1 MTKTIQRPLAFLSA
15 VAMAIAML
23 LYFPSGIF
31 SIDFGQKASAE
42 GTTNDLILSA
52 IAGDPEGFL
61 DDEYTNLFDNNTGT
75 EWYCRFRGY
84 AYVIFQASEPV
95 KVSKY
100 SIATARDAKS
110 YPNKSPKAW
119 TLSACMNYT
128 GDTTSWTVIDT
139 VTDGGLPA
147 ANETYTDFT
156 LAETTPYYQYFK
168 LEITSNGDDIYL
180 DSRLQIS
187 EIALKDYTLCEHQWE
202 ATGETFA
209 PTCTEGGY
217 YVAYCPLCQGTRN
230 VPTEDALWHDFVEV
244 GEACTR
250 CGLAYSAPIEPL
262 TDEYGVYQI
271 ETSGELYWFANYVN
285 SGNTSAN
292 AALTANIVSNTG
304 VLQSDGTLADDV
316 SGFTSWSPVG
326 WHDEYHNMDYIYTGT
341 FDGQNHTISGL
352 YFNND
357 NTDYVGLFGR
367 VGSSGS
373 VSNVGIVDSYFKGY
387 DYVGGVC
394 GENYGTITNCYLS
407 GEVTASGDYAYVGG
421 VCGYHEGTVT
431 NCYYTGAV
439 TASGDY
445 AYVGGVCGN
454 NEGTVTNCYHN
465 GTVTAAGD
473 SAWVGGVCGM
483 NSSTITNCYHT
494 GAVTAT
500 GNLSEIGGVCGDNWN
515 TTTNCYFDSTV
526 YIGNA
531 VSADYATDTTAEGK
545 TTAEFQSGEVAYLL
559 QGTQTEAVWGQTIGT
574 EKYPVLGGVKV
585 SATRGCV
592 TTYNN
597 SGDTGVKEHSYDTNG
612 FCTICG
618 AYQPSLFNETDNC
631 YEISNA
637 GQLYWFAALVN
648 GDKSVCDYDATDNP
662 NGTKQ
667 NIAANA
673 VLMDDITVNQN
684 VLVDGELNPELTN
697 PREWTP
703 IGGYDGDIREACPYA
718 GTFDG
723 QRHTVSGLYFNDTSA
738 SYVGLF
744 GYVAVVTDSNANT
757 TSTGTIVYV
766 GVVDSYFNGTSDV
779 GGVCGMNIGGT
790 ITNCYNTGT
799 VSGQKFVSGVCGI
812 NNGTIT
818 NCYNTGKVRGSYNV
832 GGVCGA
838 NGDTIRNC
846 YYDSDKYSGN
856 AVGSGSG
863 TVTGVEGK
871 TTAAFQSGEVAYLLQ
886 SGQTAV
892 NGTIPEVWGQN
903 LDTDDYPVLGGAK
916 VYQNETYAGCEDN
929 KGEPAYSY
937 SNTQKAPV
945 YAAHDYSSGGICK
958 SCDALENGKDG
969 FKSASLTLTDGVILN
984 YYLLLS
990 EEALADTEAYI
1001 HFTSANGIDMTILL
1015 SEGVQE
1021 AGKYKFSLELRPD
1034 QMTEVITA
1042 QVVYS
1047 DGSTGNCVDYS
1058 VQQYAENVNEADDSK
1073 ALVDAMLKFGAFTQ
1087 LYTGEN
1093 ADNLVVPVSD
1103 YTTNA
1108 SIDDTY
1114 QYQLDSNVSGISVK
1128 GATLQI
1134 GAYTTIRLK
1143 YQLAEGADIQN
1154 YTFKCG
1160 DTVLTPEKSG
1170 EFYYVYLR
1178 NIRPQDLDEMH
1189 NFTVSDGTNT
1199 TTFTYSAFTYM
1210 KHVLDNAESYD
1221 QTLVNLIN
1229 AMYDYHQA
1237 AEAY

>member
-1 MTKTIQRPLAFLSA
+1 MTKTIQRPLACLSA
-15 VAMAIAML
+15 VGMAMAML
-23 LYFPSGIF
+23 LYFPGGTF
-31 SIDFGQKASAE
+31 GDTEWGQKASAE
-42 GTTNDLILSA
+42 GTTNDLTLSA

-75 EWYCRFRGY
+75 EWYCRFGGS

-110 YPNKSPKAW
+110 HPNKSPKEW

-168 LEITSNGDDIYL
+168 LEITSNGYDSYL

-304 VLQSDGTLADDV
+304 VLKSDGTLADDV

-421 VCGYHEGTVT
+421 VCGYHEGNVT

-439 TASGDY
+439 TASSGY
-445 AYVGGVCGN
+445 AYVGGVCGD
-454 NEGTVTNCYHN
+454 NEGIVTNCYHN

-483 NSSTITNCYHT
+483 NSNTITNCYHT

-500 GNLSEIGGVCGDNWN
+500 GNLSEIGGVCGDNWD
-515 TTTNCYFDSTV
+515 TVTNCYFDSTV

-531 VSADYATDTTAEGK
+531 VGADYATDTTAEGK

-559 QGTQTEAVWGQTIGT
+559 Q
-574 EKYPVLGGVKV
+574 
-585 SATRGCV
+585 
-592 TTYNN
+592 
-597 SGDTGVKEHSYDTNG
+597 
-612 FCTICG
+612 
-618 AYQPSLFNETDNC
+618 
-631 YEISNA
+631 
-637 GQLYWFAALVN
+637 
-648 GDKSVCDYDATDNP
+648 
-662 NGTKQ
+662 
-667 NIAANA
+667 
-673 VLMDDITVNQN
+673 
-684 VLVDGELNPELTN
+684 
-697 PREWTP
+697 
-703 IGGYDGDIREACPYA
+703 
-718 GTFDG
+718 
-723 QRHTVSGLYFNDTSA
+723 
-738 SYVGLF
+738 
-744 GYVAVVTDSNANT
+744 
-757 TSTGTIVYV
+757 
-766 GVVDSYFNGTSDV
+766 
-779 GGVCGMNIGGT
+779 
-790 ITNCYNTGT
+790 
-799 VSGQKFVSGVCGI
+799 SGQ
-812 NNGTIT
+812 
-818 NCYNTGKVRGSYNV
+818 
-832 GGVCGA
+832 A
-838 NGDTIRNC
+838 
-846 YYDSDKYSGN
+846 
-856 AVGSGSG
+856 
-863 TVTGVEGK
+863 
-871 TTAAFQSGEVAYLLQ
+871 
-886 SGQTAV
+886 AV

-903 LDTDDYPVLGGAK
+903 LDTDDYPALGGAK
-916 VYQNETYAGCEDN
+916 VYQVDAYAGC
-929 KGEPAYSY
+929 KGNPGSPTYSY
-937 SNTQKAPV
+937 ANSEVAPV
-945 YAAHDYSSGGICK
+945 YADHAMTEHPANAATCTNPGNYAYWTCSYENGVYYKDKDGTDIFANLAATVIPASNHDYTSGGICK
-958 SCDALENGKDG
+958 NCDALKNGKDG
-969 FKSASLTLTDGVILN
+969 FKSVSLTLTDGVILN

-990 EEALADTEAYI
+990 EDALADTGAYI
-1001 HFTSANGIDMTILL
+1001 HFTSANGIDVQILL
-1015 SEGVQE
+1015 SEGTE
-1021 AGKYKFSLELRPD
+1021 DNGKYKFSLELRPD
-1034 QMTEVITA
+1034 QMADVITA
-1042 QVVYS
+1042 QVIYS
-1047 DGSTGNCVDYS
+1047 DGSNGNCVDYS
-1058 VQQYAENVNEADDSK
+1058 VQQYANGVTEGDKGK
-1073 ALVDAMLKFGAFTQ
+1073 ALVDAMLRYGAYTQ
-1087 LYTGEN
+1087 LYTDKN
-1093 ADNLVVPVSD
+1093 TDNLAVPVGD

-1108 SIDDTY
+1108 SIDESYKYT
-1114 QYQLDSNVSGISVK
+1114 LDGTVSGVAVK

-1143 YQLAEGADIQN
+1143 FQLAEGADIDH

-1170 EFYYVYLR
+1170 DFYYVYLR
-1178 NIRPQDLDEMH
+1178 NIRPQDLDKMYS
-1189 NFTVSDGTNT
+1189 FTVSDGTNT

-1210 KHVLDNAESYD
+1210 KNVLDNAESYD

-1237 AEAY
+1237 ADKYNMETGWVQDGDNWYYYDDHGIMQTGWVNEIPGFEGAWFYFGDDGIMQTGWVQDGGNWYYLGDDGIMQTGWVQDGEDWYYLNDDGTLLTNSYTPDGNYVDETGIWIPGK